1 MEKFN
6 LELEDSKSRLLE
18 FDKFAESNRKARGEG
33 KPETFDFLG
42 FTFFCGRS
50 RRGYPCAMLQTSRKK
65 FRQKLKDTKN
75 WLYKNRTMPVKEMIK
90 ALNLKLVGHYRYLS
104 MVR

>member
-1 MEKFN
+1 MSPIIANIYMHNVLMLRYKIVFSKEIK
-6 LELEDSKSRLLE
+6 EDS
-18 FDKFAESNRKARGEG
+18 
-33 KPETFDFLG
+33 FLVAYAQDSSTNG
-42 FTFFCGRS
+42 
-50 RRGYPCAMLQTSRKK
+50 
-65 FRQKLKDTKN
+65 KLKDTKN